1 MRPNASSLAATF
13 RNRAERMSQLASRS
27 ERPWWRDAVTY
38 QIYIRS
44 FADNNGDGI
53 GDIEGIRS
61 RLPYL
66 KQLGIDA
73 IWITPWYPS
82 PQYDHGYDVADYFD
96 IEPDYGN
103 LAQAEQLIKEAHDFG
118 IRFIVDIVPNHSSS
132 AHVWFQGALAA
143 GPGSKERDRYIFRDG
158 KGSNGDL
165 PPNNWEAVFGGCA
178 WERVIEADGA
188 LGQWYLHIFAV
199 EQPDLN
205 WDNLEV
211 RAHFEEVLKFW
222 LDRGVDGFRIDVAH
236 GMVKEAGLPDIRTST
251 VTEMLGSEH
260 KPFWDQEG
268 VHDIY
273 RAWRKIFDSYPG
285 DRMAVAE
292 AWVSPVERIARYV
305 RPDELAN
312 SFNFEM
318 LTTLW
323 EAKEIRKKISLSLE
337 SLAAVGAPASWVFNN
352 HDVVRSVD
360 RLDLGLTNHGDTTA
374 SRQGEESKF
383 NLARGTLR
391 ARSAALMMLA
401 LPGGAYIYQGEELA
415 LPEVRDIPEDRL
427 TDPRWKMSGFLDR
440 GRDGCRV
447 PLPWSSQAAGAFGF
461 SNNEKLKPEQ
471 AWLPQS
477 PWWGDFSVDSQDG
490 KENSTLTMYRQALS
504 IRKNEHGLGD
514 GPMEFI
520 EGGGDVLAFERSRDF
535 ACYIN
540 FGEAIQLPS
549 NSQILVSSGPV
560 LKHTLPTDTAVWLR
574 LT

>member
-1 MRPNASSLAATF
+1 MP
-13 RNRAERMSQLASRS
+13 QLAPRA

-44 FADNNGDGI
+44 FADSNGDGI

-82 PQYDHGYDVADYFD
+82 PQHDHGYDVADYMD
-96 IEPDYGN
+96 IEPDYGT
-103 LAQAEQLIKEAHDFG
+103 LAQAEHLIKEAHDYG
-118 IRFIVDIVPNHSSS
+118 IKFIIDIVPNHTSSD
-132 AHVWFQGALAA
+132 HKWFQAALHAA
-143 GPGSKERDRYIFRDG
+143 PGSAERNRYVFRDG
-158 KGSNGDL
+158 KGPNGEL
-165 PPNNWEAVFGGCA
+165 PPNNWESVFGGCA
-178 WERVIEADGA
+178 WKRITEADGK

-205 WDNLEV
+205 WENPEVVSHLED
-211 RAHFEEVLKFW
+211 VLKFW

-236 GMVKEAGLPDIRTST
+236 GMFKEKGLPDIKKDPAA
-251 VTEMLGSEH
+251 EMLGTEH

-273 RAWRKIFDSYPG
+273 RSWRKIFDSYPG

-292 AWVSPVERIARYV
+292 AWVSPAERIARYV
-305 RPDELAN
+305 RPDELQN

-323 EAKEIRKKISLSLE
+323 KADQIRTKIVNSISALE
-337 SLAAVGAPASWVFNN
+337 EVGAPTSWVFNN

-360 RLDLGLTNHGDTTA
+360 RLDLGLTNHGATTR
-374 SRQGEESKF
+374 SRQGDPAKF
-383 NLARGTLR
+383 NIERGTLR

-401 LPGGAYIYQGEELA
+401 LPGGAYMYQGEELA

-427 TDPRWKMSGFLDR
+427 TDPRWKMSGYTDR

-447 PLPWSSQAAGAFGF
+447 PLPWSSDSAGAFGF
-461 SNNEKLKPEQ
+461 SNNAALTIDQ

-477 PWWGDFSVDSQDG
+477 SWWGKFSAESQDG
-490 KENSTLTMYRQALS
+490 VNDSTLSMYEDALA
-504 IRKNEHGLGD
+504 IRKAEQGLGD
-514 GPMEFI
+514 GPMEWI
-520 EGGGDVLAFERSRDF
+520 EAGKEVVAFERPGDF

-540 FGEAIQLPS
+540 LGAAIELPS
-549 NSQILVSSGPV
+549 NSQVLLSSGPV
-560 LKHTLPTDTAVWLR
+560 HAHTLPTDTAAWIR
-574 LT
+574 LVN